1 MPELAPY
8 LATVLCLSM
17 LYLGVS
23 AAVKVISRVEKVLND
38 WQDCIHS
45 PAVLCSVSECP
56 DSRSL
61 VDGRHRGDTLHMLR
75 DCKRLA
81 LKELSCRSFYI

>member
-8 LATVLCLSM
+8 LATVLCLSL

-38 WQDCIHS
+38 WIDNQ
-45 PAVLCSVSECP
+45 
-56 DSRSL
+56 
-61 VDGRHRGDTLHMLR
+61 G
-75 DCKRLA
+75 
-81 LKELSCRSFYI
+81 

>member
-8 LATVLCLSM
+8 LATVLWLNM

-38 WQDCIHS
+38 WIDNQD
-45 PAVLCSVSECP
+45 
-56 DSRSL
+56 
-61 VDGRHRGDTLHMLR
+61 
-75 DCKRLA
+75 
-81 LKELSCRSFYI
+81 